1 MKNLNE
7 VLYQTSITSTYR
19 KPENI
24 NIRFL
29 ITGNRG
35 FFIFDKEKK
44 KQLTGY
50 YPAPFFNLHDV
61 IQSDL
66 KLQFKNLKL

>member
-1 MKNLNE
+1 MRNLNE
-7 VLYQTSITSTYR
+7 VLFETPIASIYR

-24 NIRFL
+24 HIHFL

-35 FFIFDKEKK
+35 FFIYDQENK

-50 YPAPFFNLHDV
+50 YPAIFYTLGLV
-61 IQSDL
+61 IMTDL
-66 KLQFKNLKL
+66 KAKFHNLKL